1 MPRRIPYIAQL
12 EMADCSAACL
22 AMTLAY
28 HGRHVGL
35 DELRDA
41 TGVGR
46 GGADARGIV
55 EAARAYGLSARG
67 VKADVHELGHLPRG
81 SILHW
86 QFRHFVVL
94 DRVARRGI
102 HVLDP
107 VAGRAYI
114 PRELFGR
121 AYTGVAIALEPG
133 PDWEAG
139 GRRAK
144 ANLRYLRPMLRE
156 ARLVR
161 FVLATSIL
169 LRLFALALPLFT
181 AALVNRIL
189 PGGESHLLL
198 VLTAG
203 MLAIAAY
210 YLFAAFLRAR
220 LLLTLRTKLDMQL
233 TLGFVEHLVD
243 LPYAFFLKRSGG
255 DLAMRLQSNAEV
267 REILTTGAL
276 SAVLDG
282 AFACIYV
289 VALLVLSPS
298 MGLLVLGLGVLQVA
312 VLVLARRRNQR
323 LMAESLHV
331 QARSQSY
338 VYQLLGGIE
347 DLKAA
352 GAERRASAHWSNLF
366 VDQINVSLARGRLEA
381 LTESATAG
389 LRVASP
395 LAVLAVGGAQV
406 LNGDLSV
413 GKMLALAALS
423 AGFLEPLAT
432 LVTTGLQLQLLGSY
446 MERINDVLDAPKE
459 QQDRH
464 VRRAPTLSG
473 RIAAEGVSFRYS
485 RLAPLVVEDVS
496 LEVEPGRTLAIVG
509 RSGSGKTTLGRLLLG
524 LYRPESGRI
533 LYDGIDLAEL
543 EARSVRSQLGI
554 VTQRPYLFGTSIRDN
569 IALTDPSLDLDA
581 VVRAAKLA
589 CIDDDIAAMRM
600 AYETIMVDGGA
611 SLSGGQRQRV
621 ALARALAH
629 SPSILLL
636 DEATSELDA
645 LAERAVY
652 NNIAG
657 LGCTAIVI
665 AHRLSTIAGADLILV
680 MEGGRIVERGTHEE
694 LLALRGRYHELIASQ
709 REAVRAGGP
718 VPDQRP
724 AELDALID
732 GLIDELSVST
742 RSSASSQTASSTTG
756 AVTRPTTRT
765 TSYPRNDGGR
775 TVTGGSGGN
784 SEDVGSK
791 KGADMSKKG
800 DVHVVRSDKG
810 WRVEVEGQSRASDT
824 YETQQ
829 AAWQQ
834 AKQIAQRNQSEALL
848 HGRDGQIRKRNT
860 YGRNRRRTN
869 G

>member
-55 EAARAYGLSARG
+55 EAAHAYGLSARG

-181 AALVNRIL
+181 AVLVNRIL

-298 MGLLVLGLGVLQVA
+298 MGLLVFGLGVLQVA

-389 LRVASP
+389 LGVASP

-406 LNGDLSV
+406 LNGGLSV
-413 GKMLALAALS
+413 GEMLALAALS
-423 AGFLEPLAT
+423 AGFLAPLAT

-446 MERINDVLDAPKE
+446 MQRINDVLDAPKE

-496 LEVEPGRTLAIVG
+496 LEVERGGRW
-509 RSGSGKTTLGRLLLG
+509 RSSGA
-524 LYRPESGRI
+524 P
-533 LYDGIDLAEL
+533 
-543 EARSVRSQLGI
+543 
-554 VTQRPYLFGTSIRDN
+554 
-569 IALTDPSLDLDA
+569 
-581 VVRAAKLA
+581 
-589 CIDDDIAAMRM
+589 
-600 AYETIMVDGGA
+600 
-611 SLSGGQRQRV
+611 
-621 ALARALAH
+621 ARA
-629 SPSILLL
+629 
-636 DEATSELDA
+636 
-645 LAERAVY
+645 R
-652 NNIAG
+652 
-657 LGCTAIVI
+657 
-665 AHRLSTIAGADLILV
+665 
-680 MEGGRIVERGTHEE
+680 
-694 LLALRGRYHELIASQ
+694 
-709 REAVRAGGP
+709 
-718 VPDQRP
+718 RP
-724 AELDALID
+724 WVACC
-732 GLIDELSVST
+732 
-742 RSSASSQTASSTTG
+742 SASIDRNRAASSTTASILPSSRRG
-756 AVTRPTTRT
+756 RSVVSSESSPSGRTCSGRPSGT
-765 TSYPRNDGGR
+765 TSRSPTQVWIWTPSSARRNSRALTTTSRRCGWPMR
-775 TVTGGSGGN
+775 RSWSTGALRCRAVRGSG
-784 SEDVGSK
+784 SRLPAPSPTLP
-791 KGADMSKKG
+791 
-800 DVHVVRSDKG
+800 RSSSST
-810 WRVEVEGQSRASDT
+810 RRRASWT
-824 YETQQ
+824 
-829 AAWQQ
+829 
-834 AKQIAQRNQSEALL
+834 LL
-848 HGRDGQIRKRNT
+848 PSAPST
-860 YGRNRRRTN
+860 TTSPA
-869 G
+869 

>member
-1 MPRRIPYIAQL
+1 MRRRIPYIAQL
-12 EMADCSAACL
+12 EMADCGAASL

-28 HGRHVGL
+28 HGRQVGL
-35 DELRDA
+35 EELRDA
-41 TGVGR
+41 VGVGR

-55 EAARAYGLSARG
+55 EAARAYGLLARG
-67 VKADVHELGHLPRG
+67 VKADVDELDHLPRG

-94 DRVARRGI
+94 DRVGQRGV

-121 AYTGVAIALEPG
+121 SYTGVAIALEPG
-133 PDWEAG
+133 PDWQAG

-144 ANLRYLRPMLRE
+144 GTLRYFGPMLRE
-156 ARLVR
+156 TPLVR

-169 LRLFALALPLFT
+169 MRLFALALPLFT

-189 PGGESHLLL
+189 PRGESNLLL
-198 VLTAG
+198 GLTAG
-203 MLAIAAY
+203 MLVIAAY

-220 LLLTLRTKLDMQL
+220 FLLTLRTKLDMQL

-255 DLAMRLQSNAEV
+255 DLAMRLQSIAQV
-267 REILTTGAL
+267 RELLTTGAL

-282 AFACIYV
+282 AFACFYLV
-289 VALLVLSPS
+289 LLLVLSPW
-298 MGLLVLGLGVLQVA
+298 MGLVVLGLGVLQVA
-312 VLVLARRRNQR
+312 VLVLARHRNQR

-366 VDQINVSLARGRLEA
+366 VDQINVSLARGRLQA

-389 LRVASP
+389 LGVASP

-406 LNGDLSV
+406 LNGSLSL
-413 GKMLALAALS
+413 GRMLALAALS
-423 AGFLEPLAT
+423 AGFLVPLGT

-446 MERINDVLDAPKE
+446 MQRINDVLDAPKE

-464 VRRAPTLSG
+464 VRRAPTLKG

-554 VTQRPYLFGTSIRDN
+554 VTQRPYLFGTSIREN

-600 AYETIMVDGGA
+600 GYETIMVDGGA

-629 SPSILLL
+629 SPSTLLL

-645 LAERAVY
+645 LTERTVY
-652 NNIAG
+652 HNIAE

-665 AHRLSTIAGADLILV
+665 AHRLSTIAGADLIVV
-680 MEGGRIVERGTHEE
+680 MEGGRIVERGRHEE
-694 LLALRGRYHELIASQ
+694 LLELRGRYHELIASQ
-709 REAVRAGGP
+709 REAVREGGAARRTRAAGKLNGLTKREHEVLRLVGSGLSNVEIADHLAISP
-718 VPDQRP
+718 ETARTHVGRIRRKLGCRDR
-724 AELDALID
+724 AELVVLA
-732 GLIDELSVST
+732 DETGSAT
-742 RSSASSQTASSTTG
+742 RAKARG
-756 AVTRPTTRT
+756 PA
-765 TSYPRNDGGR
+765 
-775 TVTGGSGGN
+775 
-784 SEDVGSK
+784 
-791 KGADMSKKG
+791 
-800 DVHVVRSDKG
+800 
-810 WRVEVEGQSRASDT
+810 RA
-824 YETQQ
+824 
-829 AAWQQ
+829 
-834 AKQIAQRNQSEALL
+834 
-848 HGRDGQIRKRNT
+848 RDGR
-860 YGRNRRRTN
+860 
-869 G
+869 

>member
-67 VKADVHELGHLPRG
+67 VKADV
-81 SILHW
+81 
-86 QFRHFVVL
+86 
-94 DRVARRGI
+94 

-181 AALVNRIL
+181 AVLINRIL

-203 MLAIAAY
+203 MLAITAY

-298 MGLLVLGLGVLQVA
+298 
-312 VLVLARRRNQR
+312 
-323 LMAESLHV
+323 
-331 QARSQSY
+331 
-338 VYQLLGGIE
+338 
-347 DLKAA
+347 
-352 GAERRASAHWSNLF
+352 
-366 VDQINVSLARGRLEA
+366 
-381 LTESATAG
+381 
-389 LRVASP
+389 
-395 LAVLAVGGAQV
+395 
-406 LNGDLSV
+406 
-413 GKMLALAALS
+413 
-423 AGFLEPLAT
+423 
-432 LVTTGLQLQLLGSY
+432 
-446 MERINDVLDAPKE
+446 
-459 QQDRH
+459 
-464 VRRAPTLSG
+464 
-473 RIAAEGVSFRYS
+473 
-485 RLAPLVVEDVS
+485 
-496 LEVEPGRTLAIVG
+496 
-509 RSGSGKTTLGRLLLG
+509 
-524 LYRPESGRI
+524 
-533 LYDGIDLAEL
+533 
-543 EARSVRSQLGI
+543 
-554 VTQRPYLFGTSIRDN
+554 
-569 IALTDPSLDLDA
+569 
-581 VVRAAKLA
+581 
-589 CIDDDIAAMRM
+589 
-600 AYETIMVDGGA
+600 
-611 SLSGGQRQRV
+611 
-621 ALARALAH
+621 
-629 SPSILLL
+629 
-636 DEATSELDA
+636 
-645 LAERAVY
+645 
-652 NNIAG
+652 
-657 LGCTAIVI
+657 
-665 AHRLSTIAGADLILV
+665 
-680 MEGGRIVERGTHEE
+680 
-694 LLALRGRYHELIASQ
+694 
-709 REAVRAGGP
+709 
-718 VPDQRP
+718 
-724 AELDALID
+724 
-732 GLIDELSVST
+732 
-742 RSSASSQTASSTTG
+742 
-756 AVTRPTTRT
+756 
-765 TSYPRNDGGR
+765 
-775 TVTGGSGGN
+775 
-784 SEDVGSK
+784 
-791 KGADMSKKG
+791 
-800 DVHVVRSDKG
+800 
-810 WRVEVEGQSRASDT
+810 
-824 YETQQ
+824 
-829 AAWQQ
+829 
-834 AKQIAQRNQSEALL
+834 
-848 HGRDGQIRKRNT
+848 
-860 YGRNRRRTN
+860 
-869 G
+869 

>member
-46 GGADARGIV
+46 GGADARGMV
-55 EAARAYGLSARG
+55 EAARAHGLLARG
-67 VKADVHELGHLPRG
+67 VQADVHELGHLPRG

-181 AALVNRIL
+181 AVLVNRIL

-220 LLLTLRTKLDMQL
+220 LLL

-298 MGLLVLGLGVLQVA
+298 MGLLVFGLGVLQVA
-312 VLVLARRRNQR
+312 VLVLARSRNQR

-381 LTESATAG
+381 TESATAG

-406 LNGDLSV
+406 LNG
-413 GKMLALAALS
+413 
-423 AGFLEPLAT
+423 
-432 LVTTGLQLQLLGSY
+432 
-446 MERINDVLDAPKE
+446 
-459 QQDRH
+459 
-464 VRRAPTLSG
+464 
-473 RIAAEGVSFRYS
+473 
-485 RLAPLVVEDVS
+485 
-496 LEVEPGRTLAIVG
+496 
-509 RSGSGKTTLGRLLLG
+509 
-524 LYRPESGRI
+524 
-533 LYDGIDLAEL
+533 
-543 EARSVRSQLGI
+543 
-554 VTQRPYLFGTSIRDN
+554 
-569 IALTDPSLDLDA
+569 
-581 VVRAAKLA
+581 
-589 CIDDDIAAMRM
+589 
-600 AYETIMVDGGA
+600 
-611 SLSGGQRQRV
+611 
-621 ALARALAH
+621 
-629 SPSILLL
+629 
-636 DEATSELDA
+636 
-645 LAERAVY
+645 
-652 NNIAG
+652 
-657 LGCTAIVI
+657 
-665 AHRLSTIAGADLILV
+665 
-680 MEGGRIVERGTHEE
+680 
-694 LLALRGRYHELIASQ
+694 
-709 REAVRAGGP
+709 
-718 VPDQRP
+718 
-724 AELDALID
+724 
-732 GLIDELSVST
+732 
-742 RSSASSQTASSTTG
+742 
-756 AVTRPTTRT
+756 
-765 TSYPRNDGGR
+765 
-775 TVTGGSGGN
+775 
-784 SEDVGSK
+784 
-791 KGADMSKKG
+791 
-800 DVHVVRSDKG
+800 
-810 WRVEVEGQSRASDT
+810 
-824 YETQQ
+824 
-829 AAWQQ
+829 
-834 AKQIAQRNQSEALL
+834 
-848 HGRDGQIRKRNT
+848 
-860 YGRNRRRTN
+860 
-869 G
+869 